1 MESELKELR
10 RARLLRTAL
19 LLAAMLGIFIF
30 CGSTAWAEEAANPV
44 YGLYAQNGN
53 TYACDENGEN
63 PDKSSAIEK
72 TTVTHLF
79 VEDGVTRIAEKAF
92 YECSQLRAVEFQTTT
107 TLTSI
112 GKAAF
117 ANCGSLVT
125 INLPEGLMALEN
137 GSYEYKGGGVFEG
150 CSALQAVVL
159 PETLESIGDHAFRNC
174 ESLTSINLPEGIK
187 TIGSSAFNNCSSLG
201 NIDFPQGMT
210 TIGSSAFSG
219 CSSLNNIDFPAAITS
234 IGEGAFYQCK
244 KLDNITWPESITAI
258 EKDMFSEC
266 DSLANINLPEGLTA
280 IGDYAF
286 LHCKQLEAVE
296 LPTTLKEIGNGSFG
310 TCTSLENIHLP
321 EGLKSIGES
330 AFGYCEKVQL
340 KLPTTV
346 TGIGED
352 AFYGCKALKTI
363 ELPEGVTTLE
373 NRVFEKCTSLES
385 IKFSE
390 ITSIG
395 YFAFE
400 GCTSLTAITIPEGV
414 TDMGNSVFQ
423 DCTSLKTVN
432 LPDSLRSMG
441 ASMFNGCTSLETF
454 TFPEGL
460 TSANRGNIFRGCTA
474 LKSVTLSKSITDIS
488 WYTFSNCTSLTR
500 IVLSSATP
508 PKADSNVFEN
518 TPSTRYMELVGD
530 AADSDQYPDGWQ
542 GFTKTKELTMDQIP
556 VITPQTYNGSA
567 ITPEISLADG
577 TKDID
582 YQIIYENNTNQGTA
596 TATVTAE
603 GCYGMYTGS
612 VEKNFKINP
621 LTATVQSITAEGR
634 AYDGT
639 DDVAIT
645 SITLDGIV
653 EADKEKIKVDT
664 PIVGKAADSKAESGK
679 EITLPAG
686 LTLSGNDVGNYTLGD
701 YSGVTTQV
709 EITPAPLTLTGLM
722 AQNRLYD
729 GTTSVTL
736 TGGTLSGV
744 INGDAVTATMPD
756 QGTVASPDVDE
767 NKAVTYTLPGLEG
780 ADKDNYSLTQKPDI
794 TVTISKAG
802 QAALEITTADSA
814 YTPDGIVLASRGG
827 SGTGA
832 VVWSIEEGGT
842 GLGSIEADK
851 LSITQ
856 CGSFKLKATRKGDAN
871 YNEASVEKTIEVTA
885 ATPVLTLN
893 AEADKTVKVGEPMI
907 LTAEVKGVGS
917 EVPAGTVTVLEQK
930 ERLKDGKA
938 QFTYI
943 PEDSNEKEITAVF
956 EPDTSNYKKASAAI
970 ILQADRKTREAI
982 TCEAVTATYG
992 DTGLRLAPSGGSLQA
1007 GESYAYE
1014 VKTGEDVVRVD
1025 EKGELSIAKA
1035 GRASVTIR
1043 LPESD
1048 VYTAAETNV
1057 GITVNK
1063 ADITDVR
1070 YDDQT
1075 VRWDDA
1081 EHTLL
1086 LTGTLPEGTTV
1097 RYENNTHKEPGT
1109 YQAKAVIDGG
1119 DNYNGLTLTANLTI
1133 GLKPLI
1139 LQEPKTPQEV
1149 TQAADILLGVGTY
1162 ETLSDAY
1169 KTLVKDGLDMVTS
1182 GMGKMETGMQAQIL
1196 KSDIE
1201 RLSVLYNKAYSVKL
1215 IKNIQIP
1222 DNLPNAIDPGTFQ
1235 VYGAEMA
1242 AGAKEGNLTLTLV
1255 QEPAPEGFSMAFKL
1269 ELSTLEDGKEETA
1282 IRLKTPVVI
1291 KHAVP
1296 ESIQTQGM
1304 TIHHLNA
1311 DGSLKEKLTAE
1322 INNGTLSFMTTSFSN
1337 FLFEQDK
1344 PIRQDIDMS
1353 NYRMQ
1358 DKTVTYD
1365 GTPQRL
1371 AMSGQQPEGI
1381 KAVSYEGNAQTDAGV
1396 YTVTASFEAE
1406 EGYNTPAAQTAVLTI
1421 EKAIQSDFQIT
1432 DENGNKL
1439 EKVTLKAGGMPMN
1452 ITTSGGLADANVTL
1466 SLKAGSD
1473 AVTLKDATVT
1483 PVKEGTAVL
1492 VATKTGDKNHENA
1505 EVEFNITVLPAD
1517 ATIPDDPD
1525 KPIDPDEPVEPDKPV
1540 VPETPS
1546 APDVTVKPDGSAEK
1560 DTPKLINP
1568 ITGREM
1574 NMESGAMAV
1583 AALLALAGFAS
1594 LAGWQIV
1601 RKRK

>member
-30 CGSTAWAEEAANPV
+30 CGSTAWAEETTDPV

-63 PDKSSAIEK
+63 PDKSSAIDK
-72 TTVTHLF
+72 TTITHLF
-79 VEDGVTRIAEKAF
+79 VEDGVTKIDEGRAF
-92 YECSQLRAVEFQTTT
+92 NACTRLEAV
-107 TLTSI
+107 
-112 GKAAF
+112 K
-117 ANCGSLVT
+117 
-125 INLPEGLMALEN
+125 LPEGLTSL
-137 GSYEYKGGGVFEG
+137 GGYMFSGCTNLTTINFPESMRTFNDGEFIG
-150 CSALQAVVL
+150 CSSLDNIRL
-159 PETLESIGDHAFRNC
+159 PEGIDKIGNNTFNGCSSIKN
-174 ESLTSINLPEGIK
+174 INLPEGI
-187 TIGSSAFNNCSSLG
+187 TYIGSYAF
-201 NIDFPQGMT
+201 
-210 TIGSSAFSG
+210 AG
-219 CSSLNNIDFPAAITS
+219 CSFT
-234 IGEGAFYQCK
+234 EV
-244 KLDNITWPESITAI
+244 T
-258 EKDMFSEC
+258 
-266 DSLANINLPEGLTA
+266 LP
-280 IGDYAF
+280 
-286 LHCKQLEAVE
+286 
-296 LPTTLKEIGNGSFG
+296 S
-310 TCTSLENIHLP
+310 
-321 EGLKSIGES
+321 
-330 AFGYCEKVQL
+330 
-340 KLPTTV
+340 
-346 TGIGED
+346 
-352 AFYGCKALKTI
+352 
-363 ELPEGVTTLE
+363 
-373 NRVFEKCTSLES
+373 
-385 IKFSE
+385 
-390 ITSIG
+390 
-395 YFAFE
+395 
-400 GCTSLTAITIPEGV
+400 
-414 TDMGNSVFQ
+414 
-423 DCTSLKTVN
+423 
-432 LPDSLRSMG
+432 SLRSMG
-441 ASMFNGCTSLETF
+441 SYAFTGNALEKITILEGFEKIDERAFAECHGLKEVTLPNSLTTIGNDAFLSCEKLESVKTGNGLTTIGQNAFSNCIALNDIKLSPTVDTICAFAFQGCSGLTSIELPKELTNLYDEAFANCTGLTEVSIPSHITGWDDPQVWGSVTGAFENCTSLEKVTFSEGMTSFGKYLFRGCTSLKSVA
-454 TFPEGL
+454 FPATLASIQEEAF
-460 TSANRGNIFRGCTA
+460 SGCT
-474 LKSVTLSKSITDIS
+474 K
-488 WYTFSNCTSLTR
+488 LTR
-500 IVLSSATP
+500 IALSSETP
-508 PKADSNVFEN
+508 PTVQNKAFEN
-518 TPSTRYMELVGD
+518 IPSTRYMELVGD
-530 AADSDQYPDGWQ
+530 AATSGLYPDEWQ
-542 GFTKTKELTMDQIP
+542 GFTQTKELTMDQIP

-621 LTATVQSITAEGR
+621 ITATVQSITAEGR

-744 INGDAVTATMPD
+744 INGDAVTATMPV

-767 NKAVTYTLPGLEG
+767 NKTVMYTLPGLEG

-1546 APDVTVKPDGSAEK
+1546 APDVTVKPDASAEK

-1574 NMESGAMAV
+1574 DMESGAMAV

>member
-1 MESELKELR
+1 MELELKELR

-30 CGSTAWAEEAANPV
+30 CGSTAWAEETTDPV

-63 PDKSSAIEK
+63 PDKSSAIDK
-72 TTVTHLF
+72 TTITHLF
-79 VEDGVTRIAEKAF
+79 VEDGVTKIDEGRAF
-92 YECSQLRAVEFQTTT
+92 NACTRLEAV
-107 TLTSI
+107 
-112 GKAAF
+112 K
-117 ANCGSLVT
+117 
-125 INLPEGLMALEN
+125 LPEGLTSL
-137 GSYEYKGGGVFEG
+137 GGYMFSGCTNLTTINFPESMRTFNDGEFIG
-150 CSALQAVVL
+150 CSSLDNIRL
-159 PETLESIGDHAFRNC
+159 PEGIDKIGNNTFNGCSSIKN
-174 ESLTSINLPEGIK
+174 INLPEGI
-187 TIGSSAFNNCSSLG
+187 TYIGSYAF
-201 NIDFPQGMT
+201 
-210 TIGSSAFSG
+210 AG
-219 CSSLNNIDFPAAITS
+219 CSFT
-234 IGEGAFYQCK
+234 EV
-244 KLDNITWPESITAI
+244 T
-258 EKDMFSEC
+258 
-266 DSLANINLPEGLTA
+266 LP
-280 IGDYAF
+280 
-286 LHCKQLEAVE
+286 
-296 LPTTLKEIGNGSFG
+296 S
-310 TCTSLENIHLP
+310 
-321 EGLKSIGES
+321 
-330 AFGYCEKVQL
+330 
-340 KLPTTV
+340 
-346 TGIGED
+346 
-352 AFYGCKALKTI
+352 
-363 ELPEGVTTLE
+363 
-373 NRVFEKCTSLES
+373 
-385 IKFSE
+385 
-390 ITSIG
+390 
-395 YFAFE
+395 
-400 GCTSLTAITIPEGV
+400 
-414 TDMGNSVFQ
+414 
-423 DCTSLKTVN
+423 
-432 LPDSLRSMG
+432 SLRSMG
-441 ASMFNGCTSLETF
+441 SYAFTGNALEKITILEGLEKIDERAFAECHGLKEVTLPNSLTTIGNDAFLSCEKLESVKTGNGLTTIGQNAFSNCIALNDIKLSPTVDTICAFAFQGCSGLTSIELPKELTNLYDEAFANCTGLTEVSIPSHITGWDDPQVWGSVTGAFENCTSLEKVTFSEGMTSFGKYLFRGCTSLKSVA
-454 TFPEGL
+454 FPATLASIQEEAF
-460 TSANRGNIFRGCTA
+460 SGCT
-474 LKSVTLSKSITDIS
+474 K
-488 WYTFSNCTSLTR
+488 LTR
-500 IVLSSATP
+500 IALSSETP
-508 PKADSNVFEN
+508 PTVQNKAFEN
-518 TPSTRYMELVGD
+518 IPSTRYMELVGD
-530 AADSDQYPDGWQ
+530 AATSGLYPDEWQ
-542 GFTKTKELTMDQIP
+542 GFTQTKELTMDQIP

-621 LTATVQSITAEGR
+621 ITATVQSITAEGR

-744 INGDAVTATMPD
+744 INGDAVTATMPV

-767 NKAVTYTLPGLEG
+767 NKTVTYTLPGLEG

-1057 GITVNK
+1057 EITVNK
-1063 ADITDVR
+1063 AEITDVR

-1086 LTGTLPEGTTV
+1086 LTGTLPQGTAV
-1097 RYENNTHKEPGT
+1097 SYENNTHKEPGT

-1269 ELSTLEDGKEETA
+1269 ELSALEDGKEETA

-1291 KHAVP
+1291 KHVVP

-1432 DENGNKL
+1432 AENGNKL

-1483 PVKEGTAVL
+1483 PVKEGTVVL

-1505 EVEFNITVLPAD
+1505 EAELNITVLPAD
-1517 ATIPDDPD
+1517 ATVPDDPD
-1525 KPIDPDEPVEPDKPV
+1525 KPINPDEPVEPDKPV

-1546 APDVTVKPDGSAEK
+1546 APDVTVKPDASAEK

-1574 NMESGAMAV
+1574 DMESGAMAV

>member
-63 PDKSSAIEK
+63 PDESNPIEK

-79 VEDGVTRIAEKAF
+79 VDPEVTGLTYETFSENDCLKSVTLPDGLNLKSNSISFRACHNLETIKLPAGISTIEAATFMDCTSLEKIDLPAGISEIRPQAF
-92 YECSQLRAVEFQTTT
+92 QGC
-107 TLTSI
+107 TSL
-112 GKAAF
+112 K
-117 ANCGSLVT
+117 S
-125 INLPEGLMALEN
+125 INLPAELMRMEGGAFRGCTSLKKIDLPAGLDTLNSCFQGCTSLEKIVLPA
-137 GSYEYKGGGVFEG
+137 GLRVLAPGAFEG
-150 CSALQAVVL
+150 CSSLKSIDL
-159 PETLESIGDHAFRNC
+159 PD
-174 ESLTSINLPEGIK
+174 K
-187 TIGSSAFNNCSSLG
+187 
-201 NIDFPQGMT
+201 
-210 TIGSSAFSG
+210 
-219 CSSLNNIDFPAAITS
+219 ITS
-234 IGEGAFYQCK
+234 IGAF
-244 KLDNITWPESITAI
+244 T
-258 EKDMFSEC
+258 F
-266 DSLANINLPEGLTA
+266 
-280 IGDYAF
+280 
-286 LHCKQLEAVE
+286 
-296 LPTTLKEIGNGSFG
+296 
-310 TCTSLENIHLP
+310 
-321 EGLKSIGES
+321 
-330 AFGYCEKVQL
+330 
-340 KLPTTV
+340 
-346 TGIGED
+346 
-352 AFYGCKALKTI
+352 
-363 ELPEGVTTLE
+363 
-373 NRVFEKCTSLES
+373 R
-385 IKFSE
+385 
-390 ITSIG
+390 
-395 YFAFE
+395 
-400 GCTSLTAITIPEGV
+400 
-414 TDMGNSVFQ
+414 
-423 DCTSLKTVN
+423 DCTSLKSVSFPAALSSIN
-432 LPDSLRSMG
+432 QLAFS
-441 ASMFNGCTSLETF
+441 GCT
-454 TFPEGL
+454 
-460 TSANRGNIFRGCTA
+460 
-474 LKSVTLSKSITDIS
+474 K
-488 WYTFSNCTSLTR
+488 LTR
-500 IVLSSATP
+500 IALSSETP
-508 PKADSNVFEN
+508 PKVQNNAFEN

-530 AADSDQYPDGWQ
+530 VADSDQYPDGWQ
-542 GFTKTKELTMDQIP
+542 GFTKTKELAMDQIS

-621 LTATVQSITAEGR
+621 ITATVQSITAEGR

-744 INGDAVTATMPD
+744 INGDAVTATMPV
-756 QGTVASPDVDE
+756 QGTVASPDVGE

-794 TVTISKAG
+794 
-802 QAALEITTADSA
+802 
-814 YTPDGIVLASRGG
+814 
-827 SGTGA
+827 
-832 VVWSIEEGGT
+832 
-842 GLGSIEADK
+842 
-851 LSITQ
+851 
-856 CGSFKLKATRKGDAN
+856 
-871 YNEASVEKTIEVTA
+871 TIEVTA

-943 PEDSNEKEITAVF
+943 PEDSNEKEITAAF

-1014 VKTGEDVVRVD
+1014 VKTGKDVVRVD

-1063 ADITDVR
+1063 ADITGVR

-1075 VRWDDA
+1075 LRWDDA

-1097 RYENNTHKEPGT
+1097 SYENNTHKEPGT

-1119 DNYNGLTLTANLTI
+1119 DNYNSLTLTANLTI

-1139 LQEPKTPQEV
+1139 LQEPKISQEV

-1222 DNLPNAIDPGTFQ
+1222 DNLPNAIDPGSFQ

-1311 DGSLKEKLTAE
+1311 DGNLKEKLTAE
-1322 INNGTLSFMTTSFSN
+1322 INNGILSFMTTSFSN

-1432 DENGNKL
+1432 AENGNKL

-1483 PVKEGTAVL
+1483 PVKEGTVVL

-1505 EVEFNITVLPAD
+1505 EAELNITVLPAD
-1517 ATIPDDPD
+1517 ATVPDDPD
-1525 KPIDPDEPVEPDKPV
+1525 KPINPDEPVEPDKPV

-1546 APDVTVKPDGSAEK
+1546 APDVTVKPDASAEK

-1574 NMESGAMAV
+1574 DMESGAMAV

>member
-19 LLAAMLGIFIF
+19 LLAALLGIFIF

-63 PDKSSAIEK
+63 ADKSSAIEK

-79 VEDGVTRIAEKAF
+79 VEDGVTKIDEGRAF
-92 YECSQLRAVEFQTTT
+92 NACTRLEAV
-107 TLTSI
+107 
-112 GKAAF
+112 K
-117 ANCGSLVT
+117 
-125 INLPEGLMALEN
+125 LPEGLTSL
-137 GSYEYKGGGVFEG
+137 GGYMFSGCTNLTTINFPESMRTFNDGVFIG
-150 CSALQAVVL
+150 CSSLDNIRL
-159 PETLESIGDHAFRNC
+159 PEGIDKIGNNTFNGCSSIKN
-174 ESLTSINLPEGIK
+174 INLPEGI
-187 TIGSSAFNNCSSLG
+187 TYIGSYAF
-201 NIDFPQGMT
+201 
-210 TIGSSAFSG
+210 AG
-219 CSSLNNIDFPAAITS
+219 CSFT
-234 IGEGAFYQCK
+234 EV
-244 KLDNITWPESITAI
+244 T
-258 EKDMFSEC
+258 
-266 DSLANINLPEGLTA
+266 LP
-280 IGDYAF
+280 
-286 LHCKQLEAVE
+286 
-296 LPTTLKEIGNGSFG
+296 S
-310 TCTSLENIHLP
+310 
-321 EGLKSIGES
+321 
-330 AFGYCEKVQL
+330 
-340 KLPTTV
+340 
-346 TGIGED
+346 
-352 AFYGCKALKTI
+352 
-363 ELPEGVTTLE
+363 
-373 NRVFEKCTSLES
+373 
-385 IKFSE
+385 
-390 ITSIG
+390 
-395 YFAFE
+395 
-400 GCTSLTAITIPEGV
+400 
-414 TDMGNSVFQ
+414 
-423 DCTSLKTVN
+423 
-432 LPDSLRSMG
+432 SLRSMG
-441 ASMFNGCTSLETF
+441 SYAFTDNALEKITILEGLEKIDERAFSECHGLKEVTLPNSLTTIGNDAFLSCEKLESVKTGNGLTTIGQNAFSNCIALNDIKLSPTVDTICAFAFQGCSGLTSIELPKELTNLYDEAFANCTGLTEVSIPSHITGWDDPQVWGSVTGAFENCTSLEKVTFSEGMTSFGKYLFRGCTSLKSVA
-454 TFPEGL
+454 FPATLASIQEEAF
-460 TSANRGNIFRGCTA
+460 SGCT
-474 LKSVTLSKSITDIS
+474 K
-488 WYTFSNCTSLTR
+488 LTR
-500 IVLSSATP
+500 IALSSETP
-508 PKADSNVFEN
+508 PTVQNKAFEN
-518 TPSTRYMELVGD
+518 IPSTRYMELVGD
-530 AADSDQYPDGWQ
+530 AATSGLYPDEWQ
-542 GFTKTKELTMDQIP
+542 GFTQTKELTMDQIP

-621 LTATVQSITAEGR
+621 ITATVQSITAEGR

-744 INGDAVTATMPD
+744 INGDAVTATMPV
-756 QGTVASPDVDE
+756 QGTVASPDVGE

-794 TVTISKAG
+794 
-802 QAALEITTADSA
+802 
-814 YTPDGIVLASRGG
+814 
-827 SGTGA
+827 
-832 VVWSIEEGGT
+832 
-842 GLGSIEADK
+842 
-851 LSITQ
+851 
-856 CGSFKLKATRKGDAN
+856 
-871 YNEASVEKTIEVTA
+871 TIEVTA

-1057 GITVNK
+1057 EITVNK
-1063 ADITDVR
+1063 AEITDVR

-1086 LTGTLPEGTTV
+1086 LTGTLPQGTAV
-1097 RYENNTHKEPGT
+1097 SYENNTHKEPGT

-1269 ELSTLEDGKEETA
+1269 ELSALEDGKEETA

-1291 KHAVP
+1291 KHVVP

-1432 DENGNKL
+1432 AENGNKL

-1483 PVKEGTAVL
+1483 PVKEGTVVL

-1505 EVEFNITVLPAD
+1505 EAELNITVLPAD
-1517 ATIPDDPD
+1517 ATVPDDPD
-1525 KPIDPDEPVEPDKPV
+1525 KPINPDEPVEPDKPV

-1546 APDVTVKPDGSAEK
+1546 APDVTVKPDASAEK

-1574 NMESGAMAV
+1574 DMESGAMAV

>member
-30 CGSTAWAEEAANPV
+30 CGSTAWAEETTDPV

-63 PDKSSAIEK
+63 PDKSSAIDK
-72 TTVTHLF
+72 TTITHLF
-79 VEDGVTRIAEKAF
+79 VEDGVTKIDEGRAF
-92 YECSQLRAVEFQTTT
+92 NACTRLEAV
-107 TLTSI
+107 
-112 GKAAF
+112 K
-117 ANCGSLVT
+117 
-125 INLPEGLMALEN
+125 LPEGLTSL
-137 GSYEYKGGGVFEG
+137 GGYMFSGCTNLTTINFPESMRTFNDGEFIG
-150 CSALQAVVL
+150 CSSLDNIRL
-159 PETLESIGDHAFRNC
+159 PEGIDKIGNNTFNGCSSIKN
-174 ESLTSINLPEGIK
+174 INLPEGI
-187 TIGSSAFNNCSSLG
+187 TYIGSYAF
-201 NIDFPQGMT
+201 
-210 TIGSSAFSG
+210 AG
-219 CSSLNNIDFPAAITS
+219 CSFT
-234 IGEGAFYQCK
+234 EV
-244 KLDNITWPESITAI
+244 T
-258 EKDMFSEC
+258 
-266 DSLANINLPEGLTA
+266 LP
-280 IGDYAF
+280 
-286 LHCKQLEAVE
+286 
-296 LPTTLKEIGNGSFG
+296 S
-310 TCTSLENIHLP
+310 
-321 EGLKSIGES
+321 
-330 AFGYCEKVQL
+330 
-340 KLPTTV
+340 
-346 TGIGED
+346 
-352 AFYGCKALKTI
+352 
-363 ELPEGVTTLE
+363 
-373 NRVFEKCTSLES
+373 
-385 IKFSE
+385 
-390 ITSIG
+390 
-395 YFAFE
+395 
-400 GCTSLTAITIPEGV
+400 
-414 TDMGNSVFQ
+414 
-423 DCTSLKTVN
+423 
-432 LPDSLRSMG
+432 SLRSMG
-441 ASMFNGCTSLETF
+441 SYAFTGNALEKITILEGLEKIDERAFAECHGLKEVTLPNSLTTIGNDAFLSCEKLESVKTGNGLTTIGQNAFSNCIALNDIKLSPTVDTICAFAFQGCSGLTSIELPKELTNLYDEAFANCTGLTEVSIPSHITGWDDPQVWGSVTGAFENCTSLEKVTFSEGMTSFGKYLFRGCTSLKSVA
-454 TFPEGL
+454 FPATLASIQEEAF
-460 TSANRGNIFRGCTA
+460 SGCT
-474 LKSVTLSKSITDIS
+474 K
-488 WYTFSNCTSLTR
+488 LTR
-500 IVLSSATP
+500 IALSSETP
-508 PKADSNVFEN
+508 PTVQNKAFEN
-518 TPSTRYMELVGD
+518 IPSTRYMELVGD
-530 AADSDQYPDGWQ
+530 AATSGLYPDEWQ
-542 GFTKTKELTMDQIP
+542 GFTQTKELTMDQIP

-621 LTATVQSITAEGR
+621 ITATVQSITAEGR

-645 SITLDGIV
+645 SITLDGIL

-722 AQNRLYD
+722 AKNRLYD

-744 INGDAVTATMPD
+744 INGDAVTATMPV

-767 NKAVTYTLPGLEG
+767 NKTVTYTLPGLEG

-794 TVTISKAG
+794 
-802 QAALEITTADSA
+802 
-814 YTPDGIVLASRGG
+814 
-827 SGTGA
+827 
-832 VVWSIEEGGT
+832 
-842 GLGSIEADK
+842 
-851 LSITQ
+851 
-856 CGSFKLKATRKGDAN
+856 
-871 YNEASVEKTIEVTA
+871 TIEVTA

-1086 LTGTLPEGTTV
+1086 LTGTLPQGTAV
-1097 RYENNTHKEPGT
+1097 SYENNTHKEPGT

-1182 GMGKMETGMQAQIL
+1182 GMGKMATGMQAQIL

-1269 ELSTLEDGKEETA
+1269 ELSALEDGKEETA

-1291 KHAVP
+1291 KHVVP

-1505 EVEFNITVLPAD
+1505 EAELNITVLPAD
-1517 ATIPDDPD
+1517 ATVPDDPD
-1525 KPIDPDEPVEPDKPV
+1525 KPINPDEPVEPDKPV

-1546 APDVTVKPDGSAEK
+1546 APDVTVKPDASAEK

-1574 NMESGAMAV
+1574 DMESGAMAV